1 MSDATIAPGHDE
13 TGGNVGKLTV
23 ARLETLRECVADD
36 ARCDAMLGGFEQPQA
51 LREPLRALVQAQWQ
65 LLQAEHEV
73 EQVADVLRR
82 DQKYAPAGRPSV
94 HIVQLRKQQAATKQ
108 VMLIARQRL
117 AQVAQTFVQA
127 SGLAL
132 KPRQSPSEAVVAWLQ
147 ALR

>member
-117 AQVAQTFVQA
+117 AQVAQTFGQA

>member
-1 MSDATIAPGHDE
+1 
-13 TGGNVGKLTV
+13 
-23 ARLETLRECVADD
+23 
-36 ARCDAMLGGFEQPQA
+36 
-51 LREPLRALVQAQWQ
+51 
-65 LLQAEHEV
+65 
-73 EQVADVLRR
+73 
-82 DQKYAPAGRPSV
+82 
-94 HIVQLRKQQAATKQ
+94 